1 MKSRAEAGCYPTPLA
16 APAAMGA
23 RTDGADVCPT
33 SCSPCSSPSCSSTPS
48 QCGTLTSFE
57 PPFSLDFVDLTGLG
71 AAVGLSIVN
80 LSPRQDAASAER
92 QRTPARP
99 ADRLRADGLLVRG
112 RPVAEPAQHLL
123 PLRAAALP
131 RQPRPQRQLPG
142 GPDLAGQSLPLQ
154 RLVDI
159 PCELIQG
166 SSSSVLISCSKIDGF
181 LKWQKQHKGY
191 MKFKRSFNYWKECSK
206 KNFCYNGSYIDNYC
220 RKHGTIAVK
229 TIRLKLPDAAE
240 LFTTHPHLNLKI
252 IYLARDPRGSIN
264 SRTKFPV
271 SQWCKRDPMCINPN
285 HFCSALGVDLRVI
298 CTLSK
303 ERPED
308 FMVLRYEDLSID
320 PFATTT
326 RLVEFLGL
334 QSIPQDTQ
342 AFLNSHTSVIGN
354 VREKYRPQGLDYPYS
369 TFRNSSV
376 TAMSWRSQ
384 MSFKRVTLLQTTCQ
398 TALTGLGYYSY
409 STAASL
415 RSNLNFDANV
425 DDAVRAFCS
434 AN

>member
-1 MKSRAEAGCYPTPLA
+1 MRHRRNDSGPIHVLLIAY
-16 APAAMGA
+16 A
-23 RTDGADVCPT
+23 RTG
-33 SCSPCSSPSCSSTPS
+33 SS
-48 QCGTLTSFE
+48 
-57 PPFSLDFVDLTGLG
+57 FVGDLL
-71 AAVGLSIVN
+71 
-80 LSPRQDAASAER
+80 
-92 QRTPARP
+92 
-99 ADRLRADGLLVRG
+99 
-112 RPVAEPAQHLL
+112 
-123 PLRAAALP
+123 
-131 RQPRPQRQLPG
+131 
-142 GPDLAGQSLPLQ
+142 QSLPNTFYHFEPLHFLGNPVLNDSFQ
-154 RLVDI
+154 EARALLDKVFR
-159 PCELIQG
+159 CNV
-166 SSSSVLISCSKIDGF
+166 SSIDGF
-181 LKWQKQHKGY
+181 LKWQKKHKGY

-220 RKHGTIAVK
+220 RKRGTIVVK

-252 IYLARDPRGSIN
+252 IYLTRDPRGSIN

-285 HFCSALGVDLRVI
+285 HFCSALGEDLKIV
-298 CTLSK
+298 CSLSK

-334 QSIPQDTQ
+334 QSIPPDTQ

-369 TFRNSSV
+369 TFRNSSI

-384 MSFKRVTLLQTTCQ
+384 MSFRRVTLLQTTCQ

-415 RSNLNFDANV
+415 RSNLNFDTNV
-425 DDAVRAFCS
+425 DEAVRAFCS